1 MNERYAPDRLLGKKE
16 DGGYSVILIFVLVLA
31 ILLSLYNYFFA
42 VIRVSGSSMLDT
54 LEDKQFVLFRTNA
67 ITVKRNDIVTLTP
80 SGYDKTLIKR
90 VIAVENDRL
99 MFMYNAD
106 GNDVELYLCKN
117 GENSYS
123 LLDEPYIR
131 QKMSCNAEYHDVN
144 IAPYSENI
152 NEKPYYFFND
162 YAIHIPED
170 HFYFLGDNRN
180 ISQDS
185 RYYGAQS
192 VDRITGKAYKF
203 IKRGGFFDKLLTF
216 LYGLSNKE

>member
-1 MNERYAPDRLLGKKE
+1 MNERYVPDRLLGKK
-16 DGGYSVILIFVLVLA
+16 DDSGYSAILIFVLVLA

-42 VIRVSGSSMLDT
+42 VIRVSGPSMLDT

-67 ITVKRNDIVTLTP
+67 ITVKRSDIVTLTP

-99 MFMYNAD
+99 MFMYSAD
-106 GNDVELYLCKN
+106 GNDVELYLCKS

-131 QKMSCNAEYHDVN
+131 QKMSRNAEYHDVN
-144 IAPYSENI
+144 IAPYSENAD
-152 NEKPYYFFND
+152 EKPYSYFDD
-162 YAIHIPED
+162 YSIHIPED

-185 RYYGAQS
+185 RFYGTQS
-192 VDRITGKAYKF
+192 TDRIIGKAYKF
-203 IKRGGFFDKLLTF
+203 IKRGGFFDKLLSF
-216 LYGLSNKE
+216 LYGLSNRE